1 MATWVLWY
9 FTGDVMTSALFVS
22 HTGEKGGAE
31 LFLTDLVKA
40 GPHSWRACF
49 LSGGGAADDL
59 AAAGRPP
66 VMLSAG
72 EKMLSIRRDSPFGAM
87 LRGAADVVA
96 VAWQLSQQARH
107 YDVICANSQKALFV
121 CALAAKLS
129 RRPLVWVLHDI
140 VTDPAFSS
148 ANRHASLAFARL
160 FARLVAVNSQET
172 GRAFV
177 EAGGQA
183 EKVRIVYNG
192 FDPAKAV
199 AHDPGRAARLR
210 TELGLGPEPLVG
222 LFGRLSEWKGQHVFL
237 DAIAAMDGVQ
247 AVIVGG
253 ALFGQDAYETRIRE
267 QASRLGLDGRVRFLG
282 FRSDVPELMASMDAV
297 AHTSVVAEPFG
308 RVVVEAMMCGRPVVA
323 TRGGGVTEII
333 RDGETGLLVPPG
345 DASALAAALGCILSQ
360 PALAERLAQQGRE
373 DVSRRFSLEETCR
386 SVSALLSEAV

>member
-1 MATWVLWY
+1 
-9 FTGDVMTSALFVS
+9 MTSALFVS

-66 VMLSAG
+66 VILSAG
-72 EKMLSIRRDSPFGAM
+72 EKMLSIRRDSSFGAM

-96 VAWQLSQQARH
+96 VAWQLSQHARH

-267 QASRLGLDGRVRFLG
+267 QASRLGLDGRIRFLG

>member
-1 MATWVLWY
+1 
-9 FTGDVMTSALFVS
+9 MTSALFVS

-40 GPHSWRACF
+40 GPPSWRACF

-59 AAAGRPP
+59 AASGRPP

-72 EKMLSIRRDSPFGAM
+72 KKMLSIRRDSSVGAM
-87 LRGAADVVA
+87 LRGAADVMA
-96 VAWQLSQQARH
+96 VAWQLSREAKH

-140 VTDPAFSS
+140 VTDPAFSA
-148 ANRHASLAFARL
+148 ANRRASLTFARH

-172 GRAFV
+172 GRAFI
-177 EAGGQA
+177 EAGGEA

-192 FDPAKAV
+192 FDPAKA
-199 AHDPGRAARLR
+199 AIYDPGKAARLR
-210 TELGLGPEPLVG
+210 AELGLGTEPVVG

-237 DAIAAMDGVQ
+237 EAIAAMDGVQ
-247 AVIVGG
+247 AVVVGG
-253 ALFGQDAYETRIRE
+253 ALFGQEAYEARIRD
-267 QASRLGLDGRVRFLG
+267 QASRLGLHGRVRFLG
-282 FRSDVPELMASMDAV
+282 FRSDVPELMAVMDAV
-297 AHTSVVAEPFG
+297 AHTSIVAEPFG

-333 RDGETGLLVPPG
+333 RDGETGLLVPPN
-345 DASALAAALGCILSQ
+345 DASALAAALGCILSH
-360 PALAERLAQQGRE
+360 PALAERLAQKGRD
-373 DVSRRFSLEETCR
+373 DVSQRFSLEATSR
-386 SVSALLSEAV
+386 AVSALLAEAA

>member
-1 MATWVLWY
+1 M
-9 FTGDVMTSALFVS
+9 
-22 HTGEKGGAE
+22 
-31 LFLTDLVKA
+31 
-40 GPHSWRACF
+40 
-49 LSGGGAADDL
+49 
-59 AAAGRPP
+59 
-66 VMLSAG
+66 
-72 EKMLSIRRDSPFGAM
+72 
-87 LRGAADVVA
+87 
-96 VAWQLSQQARH
+96 
-107 YDVICANSQKALFV
+107 
-121 CALAAKLS
+121 
-129 RRPLVWVLHDI
+129 
-140 VTDPAFSS
+140 
-148 ANRHASLAFARL
+148 
-160 FARLVAVNSQET
+160 AVNSQET

-373 DVSRRFSLEETCR
+373 DVSRRFRWRRPAGLFPLCCRKQCEGPLGDQFGQKVQASGRVRMRILVNMPSQYGGKPSGVARVTFSLLERLLDQTRDDYILR
-386 SVSALLSEAV
+386 SPRTRAQLPKPARKPPSAD

>member
-1 MATWVLWY
+1 
-9 FTGDVMTSALFVS
+9 
-22 HTGEKGGAE
+22 
-31 LFLTDLVKA
+31 
-40 GPHSWRACF
+40 
-49 LSGGGAADDL
+49 
-59 AAAGRPP
+59 
-66 VMLSAG
+66 
-72 EKMLSIRRDSPFGAM
+72 
-87 LRGAADVVA
+87 
-96 VAWQLSQQARH
+96 
-107 YDVICANSQKALFV
+107 
-121 CALAAKLS
+121 
-129 RRPLVWVLHDI
+129 
-140 VTDPAFSS
+140 
-148 ANRHASLAFARL
+148 
-160 FARLVAVNSQET
+160 
-172 GRAFV
+172 
-177 EAGGQA
+177 
-183 EKVRIVYNG
+183 
-192 FDPAKAV
+192 
-199 AHDPGRAARLR
+199 
-210 TELGLGPEPLVG
+210 
-222 LFGRLSEWKGQHVFL
+222 
-237 DAIAAMDGVQ
+237 MDGVQ